1 LKKLAQQIPP
11 EIQNLA
17 LKLKQIEE
25 QLRLVITRRQQIKA
39 ELMEIEIVKEELEKI
54 ADDAFVHKMVGN
66 ILIKIPK
73 KTALEEINEKKETLQ
88 LQDMTLD
95 KQENILR
102 KQYESTSKEL
112 EEMIKKSQLGGQLGS
127 IS

>member
-1 LKKLAQQIPP
+1 LKKLAQQLPP

-17 LKLKQIEE
+17 LKLKQLEE

-39 ELMEIEIVKEELEKI
+39 ELMEIELVKEELEKI
-54 ADDAFVHKMVGN
+54 SDDTFVHKMVGN
-66 ILIKIPK
+66 ILIKISK

-102 KQYESTSKEL
+102 KQYEATSKEL
-112 EEMIKKSQLGGQLGS
+112 EEMIKRYQLGGTGTVS
-127 IS
+127 

>member
-1 LKKLAQQIPP
+1 LKKLAQQLPP

-39 ELMEIEIVKEELEKI
+39 ELMEIELVKEELEKI
-54 ADDAFVHKMVGN
+54 SDDTFVHKMVGN
-66 ILIKIPK
+66 ILIKISK

-102 KQYESTSKEL
+102 KQYEATSKEL
-112 EEMIKKSQLGGQLGS
+112 EETIKRYQLGGTGTVS
-127 IS
+127 

>member
-1 LKKLAQQIPP
+1 LTQQVPP

-39 ELMEIEIVKEELEKI
+39 ELMEIELVKEELEKI
-54 ADDAFVHKMVGN
+54 SDDTFVHKMVGN
-66 ILIKIPK
+66 ILIKVSK

-102 KQYESTSKEL
+102 KQYEATSKEL
-112 EEMIKKSQLGGQLGS
+112 EEMIKRYQLGGTS
-127 IS
+127 SVS

>member
-1 LKKLAQQIPP
+1 MAQQIPP

>member
-1 LKKLAQQIPP
+1 LAQQIPP